1 MLINECVEDFEES
14 ETVSGFYGKSG
25 TPISRFYNKRK
36 VMFITSVCV
45 LAFSACQAV
54 LFYSASGVF
63 SIADLIIMLLLSCG
77 ALFYALGVS
86 RVPWI
91 SPFVS
96 MLLAFSVS
104 SLSLFS
110 HSQTLT
116 SLVIFMIF
124 VPFAFFFNGA
134 ARGLVY
140 ILLYSAFITMIYLF
154 FPDNAFFDQALQF
167 NYKGLNGVIFSLPLV
182 MLLFYSHGSYDEKI
196 LKKIMQTVVFDK
208 MLNLPNKN
216 SLMRNLPKNKDFIL
230 AIIKIQNFP
239 DISSLFGYKSS
250 EKILQYVAGVLS
262 EMCGRDGYSC
272 YKLMGHEFGVIIPLD
287 EKDKSNE
294 HAKFLLDLMWFEL
307 LSYRMDA
314 DGMEIYLT
322 YRIGASVNISGDFS
336 RALLKSDLALNM
348 ADKLF
353 HNVYVYDENHVK
365 EKERVMSSGK
375 LYNELFDNIKN
386 ASLKTVYQPVAD
398 SATGE
403 IKWHEALL
411 RVKTGSGYSSIYPY
425 LAIAKNT
432 GLYNELTRVVLKSV
446 RNRLLQ
452 SDTDISVN
460 ITLSDITHPGFM
472 EDVLSICRE
481 VENRK
486 GKLIIEI
493 IESEELVEID
503 ICRNFI
509 AKVKEK
515 GGKIAIDDFGSGYS
529 NFCNLLNLSFD
540 IVKIDGSL
548 IRSAELDPNALTM
561 IESISSFCHKS
572 GKQIVAEYVESES
585 LLDIV
590 KKNNIHFAQGYLFGM
605 PS

>member
-1 MLINECVEDFEES
+1 MAVNECVDDIDES
-14 ETVSGFYGKSG
+14 DAVNGYCGKSQ
-25 TPISRFYNKRK
+25 TAISLFYNKKK
-36 VMFITSVCV
+36 VMLITSLSV
-45 LAFSACQAV
+45 LIFSACQSV
-54 LFYSASGVF
+54 SYFFASGIF
-63 SIADLIIMLLLSCG
+63 TPADLIIVLLLSSA
-77 ALFYALGVS
+77 ALFYLFGVS
-86 RVPWI
+86 RVPRMSPYI
-91 SPFVS
+91 SMF
-96 MLLAFSVS
+96 LALSVS
-104 SLSLFS
+104 VLSLFS
-110 HSQTLT
+110 SSQILT
-116 SLVIFMIF
+116 AIVVLVIFIPYSF
-124 VPFAFFFNGA
+124 YFNGTI
-134 ARGLVY
+134 RGIISIVFYTAVLTVVSLLFLENR
-140 ILLYSAFITMIYLF
+140 IL
-154 FPDNAFFDQALQF
+154 DQVI
-167 NYKGLNGVIFSLPLV
+167 NLNMNNFTGAVFSVPLV
-182 MLLFYSHGSYDEKI
+182 MLLFYSRGSYDEKI

-262 EMCGRDGYSC
+262 EICERDGYSC
-272 YKLMGHEFGVIIPLD
+272 YKLVGHEFGVIIPFD
-287 EKDKSNE
+287 DKDKSNE
-294 HAKFLLDLMWFEL
+294 NSKFLLDLMWFEL

-314 DGMEIYLT
+314 GGMEIYLT
-322 YRIGASVNISGDFS
+322 YRIGASVNLSGDFS

-365 EKERVMSSGK
+365 EKERVMSSAR

-386 ASLKTVYQPVAD
+386 ASLKTVYQPVVD
-398 SATGE
+398 SLTGE

-411 RVKTGSGYSSIYPY
+411 RVKTDSGYSSIYPY

-446 RNRLLQ
+446 KTRLLQ
-452 SDTDISVN
+452 SDTDVSVN
-460 ITLSDITHPGFM
+460 ITLSDISHPGFM

-590 KKNNIHFAQGYLFGM
+590 KKNNIQFAQGYLFGM

>member
-1 MLINECVEDFEES
+1 MLTNECVEDFEES

-25 TPISRFYNKRK
+25 SPISRFYNKKK
-36 VMFITSVCV
+36 VMFITTVCV
-45 LAFSACQAV
+45 LAFSACQTFSYF
-54 LFYSASGVF
+54 LSAGV
-63 SIADLIIMLLLSCG
+63 IPTADLIIMFLLSG
-77 ALFYALGVS
+77 GVMFYAFGVS
-86 RVPWI
+86 AVPRL
-91 SPFVS
+91 SSLVS
-96 MLLAFSVS
+96 IFLALSVS
-104 SLSLFS
+104 SLSLIS
-110 HSQTLT
+110 ESQILT
-116 SLVIFMIF
+116 ALVIFMIF
-124 VPFAFFFNGA
+124 IPFAFFFNGA
-134 ARGLVY
+134 VKGIIY
-140 ILLYSAFITMIYLF
+140 ISLYGASAVLF
-154 FPDNAFFDQALQF
+154 GVIFPDNLFLSHAMNS
-167 NYKGLNGVIFSLPLV
+167 NYNVLSGVIFSLPLV

-239 DISSLFGYKSS
+239 EISSLFGYKSS

-262 EMCGRDGYSC
+262 EICERDAYSC
-272 YKLMGHEFGVIIPLD
+272 YKLMGHEFGVLIPLD

-314 DGMEIYLT
+314 GGMEIYLT
-322 YRIGASVNISGDFS
+322 YRIGASVNLSGDFS

-365 EKERVMSSGK
+365 EKERVMSSAR
-375 LYNELFDNIKN
+375 LYNELFNNIKN
-386 ASLKTVYQPVAD
+386 TSLKTVYQPVVD
-398 SATGE
+398 SLTGE

-411 RVKTGSGYSSIYPY
+411 RVKTESGYSSVYPY
-425 LAIAKNT
+425 LSIAKNT

-446 RNRLLQ
+446 KNRLLQ
-452 SDTDISVN
+452 SDTDVSVN
-460 ITLSDITHPGFM
+460 ITLSDISHPGFM

-493 IESEELVEID
+493 VESEELVEID